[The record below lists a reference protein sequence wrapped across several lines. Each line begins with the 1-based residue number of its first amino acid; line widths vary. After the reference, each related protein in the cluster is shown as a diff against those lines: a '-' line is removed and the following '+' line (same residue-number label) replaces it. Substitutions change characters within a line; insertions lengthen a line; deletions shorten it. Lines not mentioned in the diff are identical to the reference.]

1 MTCVCPILP
10 YDQAVHEA
18 DRMTNDRETNLTG
31 ITRYVCRLANGD
43 HVVATFE
50 EYTFCLP
57 TGSTI
62 VHTGEWE

>member
-10 YDQAVHEA
+10 YDQAIREA
-18 DRMTNDRETNLTG
+18 DRETNLRG
-31 ITRYVCRLANGD
+31 ITRYVCRLPTGD

-50 EYTFCLP
+50 EFTFLLP
-57 TGSTI
+57 MGSTI